1 MATEITSKDKLPSP
15 WLRTIS
21 KPASHPKVVPKAE
34 APRPKPNTKLLRPS
48 ISGQ

>member
-1 MATEITSKDKLPSP
+1 MTTEITSKDKLPSP

-34 APRPKPNTKLLRPS
+34 APIGEAEHEYREAAS
-48 ISGQ
+48 